1 MGQDKIEGIP
11 FFINIKNLLLHRR
24 RQKRDELLKAF
35 MFTKSLGIGKKM
47 RKNIGWMFHIAIIT
61 LLLGLGGCGYKADP
75 YYEPQKVHH

>member
-1 MGQDKIEGIP
+1 
-11 FFINIKNLLLHRR
+11 
-24 RQKRDELLKAF
+24 
-35 MFTKSLGIGKKM
+35 M